1 MTMADHFTFDL
12 VSPEKTLFS
21 EPVSSAVI
29 PGSTGYMTVY
39 ANHALAIST
48 LSPGIIIVE
57 TQDGS
62 KKDVF
67 VKGGFV
73 DITQT
78 SVTLLAEDAK
88 SSDEL
93 SGDEL
98 DTVIAQLEKEIEI
111 VSDEDLKIRIT
122 DHIAQIQQVKLQI
135 AG

>member
-1 MTMADHFTFDL
+1 MADHFTFDL

-39 ANHALAIST
+39 ANHAPAIST